1 MLVIHP
7 SGRIECLTGADDML
21 VFGTLVLRADV
32 RMLDGAPKTPW
43 RLRDYDPSPQL
54 QPAPKR
60 ARRAGAAA
68 PQPPLAQA
76 PDHASSRQGLEAAA
90 AVAQALRNQPM
101 AAEDTPAIEA
111 GMQPEQEPNA
121 GEAGEAGGGYDM
133 DDNEDNE

>member
-1 MLVIHP
+1 
-7 SGRIECLTGADDML
+7 
-21 VFGTLVLRADV
+21 
-32 RMLDGAPKTPW
+32 MLDGAPKTPW

-76 PDHASSRQGLEAAA
+76 PEALRWPAPAEQAPEHSRASGSSQGLDAA
-90 AVAQALRNQPM
+90 AVAAQALQDRPA
-101 AAEDTPAIEA
+101 AAEEALAVGA
-111 GMQPEQEPNA
+111 GMQQEQDPIA
-121 GEAGEAGGGYDM
+121 GEGGDAGGGYDM